1 MVPRYIYAPIE
12 EISFNVFAKL
22 AHKSKEDAFDKNE
35 DNNLNKDESKQF
47 IQKTE
52 TTNEFNE
59 AQDVLGKVLKVV
71 HIIGGLAMAFGIPYA
86 SAFLTLLYGDKWNYP
101 QCVLALQTYCVII

>member
-101 QCVLALQTYCVII
+101 

>member
-47 IQKTE
+47 I
-52 TTNEFNE
+52 
-59 AQDVLGKVLKVV
+59 
-71 HIIGGLAMAFGIPYA
+71 
-86 SAFLTLLYGDKWNYP
+86 
-101 QCVLALQTYCVII
+101 